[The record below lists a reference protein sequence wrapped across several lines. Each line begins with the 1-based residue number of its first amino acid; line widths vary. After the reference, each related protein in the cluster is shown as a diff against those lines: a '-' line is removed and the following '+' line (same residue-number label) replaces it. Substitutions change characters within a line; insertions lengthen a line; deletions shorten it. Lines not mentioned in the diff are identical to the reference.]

1 MPWRSV
7 LVALSFLLAP
17 ALASAGELS
26 GTVQLLARGGKIADR
41 AADLRTAVVV
51 FRPKAGVRGMASN
64 QTFSMVTRKKEFVPR
79 VLAVPAGSTVWFP
92 NEDPI
97 LHNVFS
103 VSGENRFDL
112 GLYRNGPGKSWTFK
126 KPGVVRVFCNV
137 HHSMVAYVAVLD
149 SPYFALADAAGK
161 FTLKGVPDGPGTL
174 EVWHEQ
180 AELLALETRVPAP
193 AGLVARLEITKP
205 RLPAHLNK
213 LGKSYSRNRG
223 DAYQ

>member
-1 MPWRSV
+1 MSRR
-7 LVALSFLLAP
+7 LLLLALSLLLAP
-17 ALASAGELS
+17 AVAGAGELS
-26 GTVQLLARGGKIADR
+26 GTVQLLAKGGKIADR
-41 AADLRTAVVV
+41 TADLRTAVVV
-51 FRPKAGVRGMASN
+51 YRPRAGVRGVSSN

-149 SPYFALADAAGK
+149 SPYFALPDATGK

-180 AELLALETRVPAP
+180 AELLSIDTRVPAP
-193 AGLVARLEITKP
+193 AG
-205 RLPAHLNK
+205 
-213 LGKSYSRNRG
+213 
-223 DAYQ
+223 